1 VKPGASRG
9 SIYRIARALRRRI
22 VGSPPLY
29 DPARHAVVAVT
40 CDWGVLDRIDLEP
53 SGRVLVTGWHRGTA
67 PELKV
72 SVNGEPAR
80 LDKSFELL
88 RHDVVPP
95 ARGFGAEFEGPQAS
109 AVTSVVVE
117 EAGRELAR
125 LAVHVPVR
133 PPHYSGLYDDRRVLH
148 RDDIYGRGPPD
159 TEPNLDVLELARSL
173 PAPLLDLGCGSGALI
188 RALRSRGVEAYG
200 IELQRPEIVASLR
213 DDVKPWITLYA
224 GGFPLPFADRR
235 FRSVICS
242 EVLEHIPDYA
252 GAIREIARVAPEA
265 LITVPD
271 MSAIP
276 TLFPHGVVPWHLLE
290 ATHLNFFTQASLGA
304 ALGSVFRSVSF
315 SRLGEFEVNGTRAF
329 MNLVARCAA

>member
-1 VKPGASRG
+1 MRAVDEWKPSKFVLKNGHLLPSDDPKELGIGSR
-9 SIYRIARALRRRI
+9 
-22 VGSPPLY
+22 
-29 DPARHAVVAVT
+29 VVAE
-40 CDWGVLDRIDLEP
+40 CMAAQYQLALQ
-53 SGRVLVTGWHRGTA
+53 
-67 PELKV
+67 KY
-72 SVNGEPAR
+72 
-80 LDKSFELL
+80 
-88 RHDVVPP
+88 
-95 ARGFGAEFEGPQAS
+95 ARGK
-109 AVTSVVVE
+109 
-117 EAGRELAR
+117 
-125 LAVHVPVR
+125 
-133 PPHYSGLYDDRRVLH
+133 
-148 RDDIYGRGPPD
+148 
-159 TEPNLDVLELARSL
+159 
-173 PAPLLDLGCGSGALI
+173 LLDLGCGSGALI

-200 IELQRPEIVASLR
+200 IELKRPEIVASLR